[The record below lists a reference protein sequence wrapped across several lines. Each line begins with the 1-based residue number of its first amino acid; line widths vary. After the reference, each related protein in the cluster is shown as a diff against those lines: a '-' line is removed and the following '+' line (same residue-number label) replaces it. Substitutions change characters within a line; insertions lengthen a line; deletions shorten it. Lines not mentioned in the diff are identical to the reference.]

1 MTEVTGE
8 EISYVSPDVDTFKT
22 TMASYGVPEG
32 AIGMMISFS
41 LGIAQG
47 EFNSEETDLEKLLG
61 RKPQDLKSFLEKVY
75 G

>member
-1 MTEVTGE
+1 
-8 EISYVSPDVDTFKT
+8 
-22 TMASYGVPEG
+22 MASYGVPED

-47 EFNSEETDLEKLLG
+47 EFNSEEDDLEKLLG
-61 RKPQDLKSFLEKVY
+61 RKPQNLKSFLQEVY